1 MKIGILSLQGAVS
14 PHLDKLSELGVR
26 GHWVKQPKDLED
38 LSGIILPGGESSTM
52 LHLLRKAHLWEPL
65 KLFVQKK
72 PTWGICAG
80 AILLAKEVVS
90 PQQPSLEAL
99 DVRAVRNAYG
109 RQTESFI
116 ERVKPSVQWMDAEPM
131 EGVFIRAPRFE
142 TLGPQVKILFSL
154 DSEPVMLQ
162 QGKTLA
168 SSFHPELTSANK
180 FHQFFLKLCQES
192 C

>member
-1 MKIGILSLQGAVS
+1 MKVGILSLQGAVG
-14 PHLDKLSELGVR
+14 PHLDKLSELGVS
-26 GHWVKQPKDLED
+26 GQWVKQPQDLED

-52 LHLLRKAHLWEPL
+52 LHLLRKTHLWDPL

-90 PQQPSLEAL
+90 PQQASLEAL
-99 DVRAVRNAYG
+99 DVRVVRNAYG

-116 ERVKPSVQWMDAEPM
+116 DQVNPSAQWVDAEPM

-142 TLGPQVKILFSL
+142 TLGPEVKILFSL
-154 DSEPVMLQ
+154 GSEPVMLQ

-168 SSFHPELTSANK
+168 SSFHPELTSTNK

>member
-1 MKIGILSLQGAVS
+1 MKIGILSLQGAVG

-26 GHWVKQPKDLED
+26 GHWVKQPQDLED
-38 LSGIILPGGESSTM
+38 LSGIILPGGESSAM
-52 LHLLRKAHLWEPL
+52 LHLLRKTHLWDPL
-65 KLFVQKK
+65 KLFVHKK
-72 PTWGICAG
+72 PAWGICAG

-99 DVRAVRNAYG
+99 DIRVVRNAYG

-116 ERVKPSVQWMDAEPM
+116 DRVHPSAQWMDTEPM

-142 TLGPQVKILFSL
+142 NLGPQVKILFSL
-154 DSEPVMLQ
+154 NSEPVMLQ

-180 FHQFFLKLCQES
+180 FHRFFLKLCQES